1 MKETRSTYAHPEA
14 LVNTQ
19 WVADHLSD
27 PSVRFV
33 EVDWDIAE
41 YNAGHIPG
49 AVGWV
54 WSKDVL
60 HPMRRDV
67 PDKAEF
73 EAQLSRAG
81 ITNDSTVVV
90 YGGLNNLLA
99 TFTFWLLKVY
109 GHKDVR
115 LLDGG
120 RQKWMAEDRP
130 SQIELP
136 SLTPSAYKAR
146 NPDWTLRAHRDL
158 IQEFIGKPDRILVD
172 ARPVDMYSGDNSA
185 GAQRGGH
192 IPGAV
197 NIPACADMDNSTF
210 RGWLTPTT
218 RPDGTFKSVEE
229 LQAMFTSKGVTS
241 DKEVIAYCVLGGL
254 SSHAW
259 FVLKVLLGYSQVRL
273 YDGSWAEWGN
283 LIGAPIER

>member
-1 MKETRSTYAHPEA
+1 MSTYAHPEA

-19 WVADHLSD
+19 WVADHLND

-54 WSKDVL
+54 WSKDDL

-73 EAQLSRAG
+73 EALLSRAG
-81 ITNDSTVVV
+81 IANDNTVVV

-109 GHKDVR
+109 GHTDVR

-120 RQKWMAEDRP
+120 RQKWMAEGRP
-130 SQIELP
+130 SQTEIP
-136 SLTPSAYKAR
+136 SVTPSAYKAK

-158 IQEFIGKPDRILVD
+158 VQEFIGKPDRILVD
-172 ARPVDMYSGDNSA
+172 ARPTDMYTGENSA

-197 NIPACADMDNSTF
+197 NIPAQADMDNGAF

-218 RPDGTFKSVEE
+218 NPDGTFKSVEE
-229 LQAMFTSKGVTS
+229 LQALFASKGVAS
-241 DKEVIAYCVLGGL
+241 DKEVISYCVLGGL

-259 FVLKVLLGYSQVRL
+259 FVLKYLLGYPQVRL